1 MWKITN
7 YIFRDLVRSWVIIGY
22 VLLLFT
28 SSWGI
33 FSLENEPDKAILN
46 LLQIILLV
54 LPLLT
59 LVFTTIYY
67 YNSLEFII
75 LLLAQPIDRKTLF
88 KGFAAGLMGS
98 LALCLIVG
106 MGLPLVFHF
115 PSLQS
120 LMLLIC
126 GLMLTFTFVSMALFI
141 STRISDKAKGMGT
154 VLLLWA
160 FFAFLFDGLLLFFM
174 YQFGAYPIES
184 IVLGLSF
191 FNPIVVARTAVLMTT
206 EGAALLGLSG
216 AVFKDF
222 FGSPVGLAV
231 SFLAFVS
238 YISIFFRLSWKTFE
252 KKDM

>member
-7 YIFRDLVRSWVIIGY
+7 YIFRDLIRSWIVIGY
-22 VLLLFT
+22 FLLLAVST
-28 SSWGI
+28 WGV

-46 LLQIILLV
+46 LLQIVLLL
-54 LPLLT
+54 LPLVT

-67 YNSLEFII
+67 YNSREFIL

-88 KGFAAGLMGS
+88 QGFALGLMGS
-98 LALCLIVG
+98 LGVCLLIG
-106 MGLPLVFHF
+106 MGIPLVFHF

-120 LMLLIC
+120 AMLLSC
-126 GLMLTFTFVSMALFI
+126 GLLLTFTFVSIALFI
-141 STRISDKAKGMGT
+141 STKISDKAKGMGG

-160 FFAFLFDGLLLFFM
+160 FFAFLFDGALLFFM

-222 FGSPVGLAV
+222 FGSPLGLSV
-231 SFLAFVS
+231 SFLAFLT
-238 YISIFFRLSWKTFE
+238 YIFLFFGLSWKTFE